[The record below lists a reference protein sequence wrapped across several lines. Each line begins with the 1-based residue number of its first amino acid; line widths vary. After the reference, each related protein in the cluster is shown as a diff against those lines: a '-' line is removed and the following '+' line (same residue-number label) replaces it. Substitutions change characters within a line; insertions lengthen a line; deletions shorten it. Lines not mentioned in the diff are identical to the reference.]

1 MTDLS
6 RLSINQETIK
16 QWSLPELAEGCVK
29 AGIDKVGLWR
39 APVQEYGVERT
50 AQLLTDAGIFVTSL
64 CRGGFF
70 TALDPAERARA
81 LDDNRAAIDEA
92 AALST
97 DTLVLVSGGLPAG
110 SRDLPGA
117 RERIAEALAELGPYA
132 QEQGVRLAIEPLHPM
147 FASDRCVVSTLSQAL
162 DIAERFPAEQVG
174 VVVDTYHIWWD
185 DQAAAQIARAGAG
198 GRIHSFQL
206 ADWITRSRRA
216 YWSDGAN
223 SATEASTS
231 AHSARWSRPPAS
243 PGRSRWRSS
252 TRACGRGTAP
262 KFWRRSRPGTSS
274 TPAESGCE
282 AAGQRDR
289 KGVQPFGG
297 LPGRILRRALPG
309 RDPGGSG
316 SPDEGGE
323 SERGPVLDRAPFRLT
338 GPDSLASRNRPAWTE
353 PVRQPSWIGFGAG

>member
-6 RLSINQETIK
+6 RLSINQETVK
-16 QWSLPELAEGCVK
+16 QWSLPELTEGCVK

-50 AQLLTDAGIFVTSL
+50 AQLLADAGISVTSL

-110 SRDLPGA
+110 SRDLHGA

-132 QEQGVRLAIEPLHPM
+132 REQGVRLAIEPLHPM

-198 GRIHSFQL
+198 DRIHSFQL
-206 ADWITRSRRA
+206 ADWITPLPAGVLVGRGQLGDGSVDFRA
-216 YWSDGAN
+216 FREMVEATGFTGPIEVEIFNEGLWARDGAEVL
-223 SATEASTS
+223 AEVA
-231 AHSARWSRPPAS
+231 ARYVEH
-243 PGRSRWRSS
+243 
-252 TRACGRGTAP
+252 AC
-262 KFWRRSRPGTSS
+262 
-274 TPAESGCE
+274 
-282 AAGQRDR
+282 
-289 KGVQPFGG
+289 
-297 LPGRILRRALPG
+297 
-309 RDPGGSG
+309 
-316 SPDEGGE
+316 
-323 SERGPVLDRAPFRLT
+323 
-338 GPDSLASRNRPAWTE
+338 
-353 PVRQPSWIGFGAG
+353 